1 MVERQQALDKLAA
14 AIEALEADERA
25 LVTLRYYD
33 DRSVAECAAITGLT
47 EANVNVKVRLHRI
60 RKKLYAMITSATNEY
75 K

>member
-1 MVERQQALDKLAA
+1 MDLPHSLQHGRIARAA
-14 AIEALEADERA
+14 TPQADERA

-47 EANVNVKVRLHRI
+47 EANVKVRLHRI

>member
-33 DRSVAECAAITGLT
+33 DRSVAECARHNGTDGGQ
-47 EANVNVKVRLHRI
+47 
-60 RKKLYAMITSATNEY
+60 RKGAAAPAPHKPYAMITSATNEY

>member
-1 MVERQQALDKLAA
+1 M
-14 AIEALEADERA
+14 
-25 LVTLRYYD
+25 TLRYYD

-47 EANVNVKVRLHRI
+47 EANVKVRLHRI